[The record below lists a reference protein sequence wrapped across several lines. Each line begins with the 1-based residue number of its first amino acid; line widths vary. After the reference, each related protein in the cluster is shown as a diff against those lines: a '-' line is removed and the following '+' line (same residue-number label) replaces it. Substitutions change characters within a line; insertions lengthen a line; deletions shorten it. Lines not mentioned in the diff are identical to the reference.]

1 MYSHNLA
8 EAATMGLAPRISASD
23 RLRRSVVPFVGPLLL
38 LIVLGFDLPVL
49 LILGYSF
56 STPSGIGIANYE
68 SLIHTSLFAKVV
80 ANTLRITVITTLV
93 VAVLGY
99 AVAYWISG
107 LSARKRNLALIM
119 VVLPF
124 WVSVLVRTYAWIVI
138 LGNGGIVNR
147 FLQSMEITD
156 SPVGF
161 LYNSMGVIIGMANVQ
176 MPLLILPLYAAMIRI
191 DKRHMAAAASL
202 GASNRVIFW
211 RVFFPQTIPALASGV
226 LLVLIL
232 CLGFYITP
240 AILGGGRVPM
250 VANMLD
256 IYINQIPR
264 WETASAISAVL
275 LVLTLALFGLYR
287 RMGAKMESDL

>member
-8 EAATMGLAPRISASD
+8 GAATMGSAPRIGAFD
-23 RLRRSVVPFVGPLLL
+23 RLRRSVIPYVGPLLL

-56 STPSGIGIANYE
+56 STPGGIGIANYE
-68 SLIHTSLFAKVV
+68 SLIHTSLFVKVV

-93 VAVLGY
+93 VAILGY
-99 AVAYWISG
+99 AVAYWISS
-107 LSARKRNLALIM
+107 LSARRRNLALIM

-147 FLQSMEITD
+147 SLQWMGITD

-191 DKRHMAAAASL
+191 DTRHMQAAASL

-211 RVFFPQTIPALASGV
+211 RVFFPQTIPALASGI

-250 VANMLD
+250 VANMLE

-264 WETASAISAVL
+264 WEMASAISAVL

-287 RMGAKMESDL
+287 RLGAKMESDL